1 LCDQTTFGKEI
12 FRLEPDPIYNN
23 LIKMTAINELKA
35 LSVSERLQLVEDLWD
50 SIASDQMAL
59 PDHPQIVEE
68 VRLRRARFE
77 GKLSSG
83 LSWDQLK
90 RKIRAGHG

>member
-1 LCDQTTFGKEI
+1 
-12 FRLEPDPIYNN
+12 
-23 LIKMTAINELKA
+23 MSAITDLKA
-35 LSVSERLQLVEDLWD
+35 LSVPEKLQLVEDLWD

-59 PDHPQIVEE
+59 PDHPQVVEE

-77 GKLSSG
+77 GRPSSG

-90 RKIRAGHG
+90 KKIRSGHG

>member
-1 LCDQTTFGKEI
+1 
-12 FRLEPDPIYNN
+12 
-23 LIKMTAINELKA
+23 
-35 LSVSERLQLVEDLWD
+35 LVEDLWD

-59 PDHPQIVEE
+59 PDHPQVVEE

-77 GKLSSG
+77 GKPFSG

-90 RKIRAGHG
+90 KKIRSGHG